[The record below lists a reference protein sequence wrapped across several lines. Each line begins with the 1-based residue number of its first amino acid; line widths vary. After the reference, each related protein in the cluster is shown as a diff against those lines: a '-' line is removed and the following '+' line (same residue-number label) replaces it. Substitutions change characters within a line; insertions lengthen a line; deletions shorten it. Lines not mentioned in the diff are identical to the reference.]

1 MICMTY
7 YIDEPIHVVIELEN
21 SRCRVLRMLKKLGIE
36 EFKLLDI
43 RGNMKGST
51 SHFIRID
58 TAGVKKLVNSKVID
72 GEKKKVLKGEFGV
85 WIEGEGCGACKT
97 ILSEGAFLISGAN
110 SKGKYFIYK
119 FIAPNYGVFQKI
131 LKSLENMGFK
141 PKVLQVTKYRSRGK
155 VLTEKQEVTLWI
167 ALRSGFFDYPRK
179 IKVEDLAKRL
189 NMSSSTLSE
198 ILRRGMRRLLE
209 DYFKE

>member
-1 MICMTY
+1 MTY

-21 SRCRVLRMLKKLGIE
+21 HQCRVLHMLKKIGIE

-43 RGNMKGST
+43 RSHVSGNT
-51 SHFIRID
+51 SHLIKLD
-58 TAGVKKLVNSKVID
+58 PAGIKKLVDSKVIEPEGRSALRSD
-72 GEKKKVLKGEFGV
+72 FGV

-110 SKGKYFIYK
+110 PKGKHFIYR
-119 FIAPNYGVFQKI
+119 FIAPNYDIFQRI
-131 LKSLENMGFK
+131 FGSLERRGFK
-141 PKVLQVTKYRSRGK
+141 PKVLQVMKYRSKGK

-189 NMSSSTLSE
+189 NISSSTLSE
-198 ILRRGMRRLLE
+198 ILRRGMRRVLE
-209 DYFKE
+209 HYFRD